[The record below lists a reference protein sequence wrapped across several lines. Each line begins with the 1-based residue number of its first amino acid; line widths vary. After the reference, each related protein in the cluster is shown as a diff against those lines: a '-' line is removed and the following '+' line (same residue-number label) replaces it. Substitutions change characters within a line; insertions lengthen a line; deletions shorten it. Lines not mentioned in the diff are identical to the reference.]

1 MLGFL
6 ADCLY
11 QPIANDLN
19 EPIYS
24 RTRTN
29 GRRLSLYRICYEQ
42 QICFGI
48 DLSVWDFDNG
58 FSNMKIYNQEHYF
71 RAALVFHLELV

>member
-1 MLGFL
+1 MLHIVQFTIKQCMFPYMLGLL

-11 QPIANDLN
+11 QLIANDLDIKSNSN
-19 EPIYS
+19 ESVYT

-29 GRRLSLYRICYEQ
+29 GRLSLYRIFSER

-48 DLSVWDFDNG
+48 DLSV
-58 FSNMKIYNQEHYF
+58 
-71 RAALVFHLELV
+71 